1 MNMNIQILNRNLL
14 YFPKKKGRK
23 KILNNFIPEN
33 NYFCNFKKL
42 ETLFQYILFSFFI
55 IHF

>member
-1 MNMNIQILNRNLL
+1 MNMNIQILIESYYIFQKREE
-14 YFPKKKGRK
+14 K

-33 NYFCNFKKL
+33 NYFYNFKKL
-42 ETLFQYILFSFFI
+42 KTLFQYILFSFFI

>member
-1 MNMNIQILNRNLL
+1 MNMNIQILIESYYIFQKREE
-14 YFPKKKGRK
+14 K

-33 NYFCNFKKL
+33 NYFYNFKKL
-42 ETLFQYILFSFFI
+42 KTLFQYSILFSFFI